1 MNRIYKNKAEI
12 KAAVYEA
19 YITRNDELNSDY
31 FSIPVKASVKAL
43 LEACTEIQDTINN
56 RKGKIDMNR
65 IYKNKAEIKAAVYE
79 AYITGNDELNS
90 DHFSILVKASVKA
103 LLEAYAEIQDTIN
116 GDAVVQLENCSRSY
130 EDNDKSE
137 IHISGKEIPLC
148 EDMGVIYEGNYM
160 DFLLQ
165 YNNKE
170 SETQLYRLV
179 DVIHDDDG
187 SISGTKLDF
196 IW

>member
-1 MNRIYKNKAEI
+1 M
-12 KAAVYEA
+12 
-19 YITRNDELNSDY
+19 NSDY
-31 FSIPVKASVKAL
+31 FSIPVKASVKTL
-43 LEACTEIQDTINN
+43 LEACAEIQDTINN

-90 DHFSILVKASVKA
+90 DHFSIPIKASVKG

-116 GDAVVQLENCSRSY
+116 GDAVVQLENCNRSY
-130 EDNDKSE
+130 GDNDKSE

-170 SETQLYRLV
+170 SETQLYRLM
-179 DVIHDDDG
+179 DVIRDDDG

>member
-1 MNRIYKNKAEI
+1 
-12 KAAVYEA
+12 
-19 YITRNDELNSDY
+19 
-31 FSIPVKASVKAL
+31 
-43 LEACTEIQDTINN
+43 
-56 RKGKIDMNR
+56 MNR

-90 DHFSILVKASVKA
+90 DHFSIPIKASVKV

-116 GDAVVQLENCSRSY
+116 GDAVVQLENCNRSY
-130 EDNDKSE
+130 GDNDKSE
-137 IHISGKEIPLC
+137 IRISGKEIPLC
-148 EDMGVIYEGNYM
+148 EDMEVIYEGNYM

-170 SETQLYRLV
+170 SETQLYRLM
-179 DVIHDDDG
+179 DVIRDDDG

>member
-1 MNRIYKNKAEI
+1 
-12 KAAVYEA
+12 
-19 YITRNDELNSDY
+19 
-31 FSIPVKASVKAL
+31 
-43 LEACTEIQDTINN
+43 
-56 RKGKIDMNR
+56 MNR

-90 DHFSILVKASVKA
+90 DYFSILVKASVKA

-170 SETQLYRLV
+170 SETQLYRLM
-179 DVIHDDDG
+179 DVIRDDDG

>member
-31 FSIPVKASVKAL
+31 FSIPVKASVKTL
-43 LEACTEIQDTINN
+43 LEAC
-56 RKGKIDMNR
+56 
-65 IYKNKAEIKAAVYE
+65 
-79 AYITGNDELNS
+79 
-90 DHFSILVKASVKA
+90 
-103 LLEAYAEIQDTIN
+103 AEIQDTIN
-116 GDAVVQLENCSRSY
+116 GDAVVQLENCNRSY
-130 EDNDKSE
+130 GDNDKSE
-137 IHISGKEIPLC
+137 IRISGKEIPLC
-148 EDMGVIYEGNYM
+148 EDMEVIYEGNYM

-170 SETQLYRLV
+170 SETQLYRLM
-179 DVIHDDDG
+179 DVIRDDDG

>member
-31 FSIPVKASVKAL
+31 FSIPVKASVKTL
-43 LEACTEIQDTINN
+43 LEACT
-56 RKGKIDMNR
+56 
-65 IYKNKAEIKAAVYE
+65 
-79 AYITGNDELNS
+79 
-90 DHFSILVKASVKA
+90 
-103 LLEAYAEIQDTIN
+103 EIQDTIN

-170 SETQLYRLV
+170 SET
-179 DVIHDDDG
+179 
-187 SISGTKLDF
+187 
-196 IW
+196 